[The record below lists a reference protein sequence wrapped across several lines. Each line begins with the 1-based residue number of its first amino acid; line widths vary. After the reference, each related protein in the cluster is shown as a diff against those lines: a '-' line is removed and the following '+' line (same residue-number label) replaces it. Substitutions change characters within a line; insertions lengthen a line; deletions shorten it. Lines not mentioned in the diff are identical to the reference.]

1 MAQWY
6 TARGYE
12 IVDRNWRA
20 ARIGEIDLVAARAD
34 RIVFCEVKTRSSNR
48 FGSPAEAVTPDKRRR
63 IRRLAALWLAQGRGR
78 GCTIR
83 FDVATVIDDS
93 VEVIENAF

>member
-1 MAQWY
+1 MAGWY
-6 TARGYE
+6 AARGYE

-20 ARIGEIDLVAARAD
+20 GRIGEIDLVAARAD
-34 RIVFCEVKTRSSNR
+34 SIVFCEVKTRTSSR
-48 FGSPAEAVTPDKRRR
+48 FGSPAEAVTPDKQRR

-83 FDVATVIDDS
+83 FDVATVIGES
-93 VEVIENAF
+93 IEVIENAF